1 MHKSSPIHTHHHAV
15 QFYENDSSL
24 FTTVAGFLSQGLVE
38 EHPAVIIAT
47 PEHTAAILE
56 QLSGRLID
64 VDKARALGE
73 LVVLDAHQTLALFMV
88 GDRPDAARF
97 EASVGQVVGGLLKGR
112 SNRTLVRAYGEMVDV
127 LWKDGREDAAIQLE
141 LLWNSLA
148 GRYGFALLCGYAMGN
163 FFKQTDRF
171 EEVCR
176 QHTHVVPSP
185 RVDATAAPKRDLMN

>member
-1 MHKSSPIHTHHHAV
+1 MVNPSPIHSRHHAV

-24 FTTVAGFLSQGLVE
+24 FATVAGFLSQGLVDG
-38 EHPAVIIAT
+38 HPAILIAT
-47 PEHTAAILE
+47 AEHTAAILDH
-56 QLSGRLID
+56 LRGRMID
-64 VDKARALGE
+64 VAKARALGE
-73 LVVLDAHQTLALFMV
+73 LTVLDAHQTLATFMV
-88 GDRPDAARF
+88 DGKPDPARF
-97 EASVGQVVGGLLKGR
+97 EVSVGRMIGTLLQGR
-112 SNRTLVRAYGEMVDV
+112 PDRTLVRAYGEMVDV

-176 QHTHVVPSP
+176 QHTHVIPGSDLNP
-185 RVDATAAPKRDLMN
+185 QPKRDRVN